1 MKPFALGP
9 QEELAAEQFRAFY
22 AQLVGIRD
30 AINAAVVPAPAAEG
44 DAAAA
49 GLGRQ
54 PTVDT
59 VRGQLARAL
68 VEFGYRPD
76 AAETLGMVDPGYV
89 MAAVADEVLLVQCPN
104 WAGQAVWID
113 EPLEFRLYGSR
124 LAGDRV
130 FEALDDLIGRERA
143 DPRTAMVILLAL
155 LAGFRGRFEGRSD
168 HGEIWR
174 RQQALYELVSRQPY
188 VADDPAPYNLPDVS
202 GMTLTGESLR
212 PLPRLWPWVLALAAV
227 LLAYLPVSHLV
238 WWLRAE
244 QVYQDAQ
251 EILKNENMPLPPRQD
266 RP

>member
-9 QEELAAEQFRAFY
+9 QEDLAAEQFRTFY
-22 AQLVGIRD
+22 AQLVTIRD

-44 DAAAA
+44 DAAAV

-54 PTVDT
+54 PAVDT
-59 VRGQLARAL
+59 VRGQLARAIA
-68 VEFGYRPD
+68 EFGYRAD
-76 AAETLGMVDPGYV
+76 TAETLGMVDPGYV
-89 MAAVADEVLLVQCPN
+89 MAAVADEVLLVQCPG
-104 WAGQAVWID
+104 WVGQAVWIN

-130 FEALDDLIGRERA
+130 FEALDELLRRDRA

-168 HGEIWR
+168 DGEVWE
-174 RQQALYELVSRQPY
+174 RQRALYELVCRQPY

-212 PLPRLWPWVLALAAV
+212 PLPSLWPWILALV
-227 LLAYLPVSHLV
+227 LVVLAYLPVSHLV
-238 WWLRAE
+238 WWLQAGRVYHRAE
-244 QVYQDAQ
+244 AIVKGD
-251 EILKNENMPLPPRQD
+251 LLGLPE
-266 RP
+266 RPDQP

>member
-9 QEELAAEQFRAFY
+9 QQELAAEQFRTFY
-22 AQLVGIRD
+22 AQLVVIRD
-30 AINAAVVPAPAAEG
+30 SINSAPAEAAEG
-44 DAAAA
+44 NAVASGA
-49 GLGRQ
+49 GRQ

-59 VRGQLARAL
+59 VRGQLARAIA
-68 VEFGYRPD
+68 EFGYRPD

-89 MAAVADEVLLVQCPN
+89 MAAVADEVLLIQCPH
-104 WAGQAVWID
+104 WAGLSAWTD

-130 FEALDDLIGRERA
+130 FEALDELLRRDRA

-174 RQQALYELVSRQPY
+174 RQQALYELVCRQPY
-188 VADDPAPYNLPDVS
+188 AAEDSSPYNLPDVG

-212 PLPRLWPWVLALAAV
+212 PLPRLWPWILALVVV

-238 WWLRAE
+238 WWLQAERVYHRAE
-244 QVYQDAQ
+244 AIAKDELVPVPA
-251 EILKNENMPLPPRQD
+251 
-266 RP
+266 RPTPQ